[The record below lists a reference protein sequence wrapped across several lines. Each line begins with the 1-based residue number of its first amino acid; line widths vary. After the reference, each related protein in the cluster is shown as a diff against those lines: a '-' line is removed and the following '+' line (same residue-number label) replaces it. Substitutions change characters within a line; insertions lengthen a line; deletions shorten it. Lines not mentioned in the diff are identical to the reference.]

1 MIWTRASAIK
11 SFLVRILEG
20 ALVVAFAV
28 LTLDVLW
35 GVVSRYVLGEQS
47 RWTEELAIYLLIWI
61 ALLGAPVAYAE
72 KAHLGVDYLVGK
84 MHPAAQRLAAVSVE
98 VIVGGFATVAL
109 VHGGWLLMTK
119 TLAAGQMSPALGIP
133 MGYVYAATPLSGA
146 FFILFIASNLVHL
159 VAARAGEKQA
169 RASQSQ

>member
-1 MIWTRASAIK
+1 MIWARARGMKCA
-11 SFLVRILEG
+11 LVRLLEG
-20 ALVVAFAV
+20 GLILAFAV

-35 GVVSRYVLGEQS
+35 GVVSRYVLGGQS

-84 MHPAAQRLAAVSVE
+84 MHPAAQRFAAVSAE
-98 VIVGGFATVAL
+98 IIVGCFAGVAL

-119 TLAAGQMSPALGIP
+119 TLATGQMSPALGIP
-133 MGYVYAATPLSGA
+133 MGYVYAATPVSGA
-146 FFILFIASNLVHL
+146 FFVLFVASNLMRL
-159 VAARAGEKQA
+159 VSGPAEDGQA
-169 RASQSQ
+169 RTTQS